1 MKTIIAGSRDI
12 KLYSIV
18 EKAIQQSVFEIT
30 TVISGTANGVDKLG
44 EEYAKKYNLPVLKF
58 PANWDKYG
66 KSAGYIRND
75 EMARNAEALIAIW
88 DDKSKGTANMISIA
102 RKKYLKLF
110 VYIIDN
116 NDFIDNENYIISLLK
131 RN

>member
-18 EKAIQQSVFEIT
+18 EKSIQQSGFEIT
-30 TVISGTANGVDKLG
+30 TIISGTANGVDKLG
-44 EEYAKKYNLPVLKF
+44 EEYAKKHNLPILYF

-75 EMARNAEALIAIW
+75 EMAKNAEALIAVW
-88 DDKSKGTANMISIA
+88 DDK
-102 RKKYLKLF
+102 Y
-110 VYIIDN
+110 D
-116 NDFIDNENYIISLLK
+116 
-131 RN
+131 